1 MRTFFVALSF
11 MLLLADS
18 GGQYG
23 GTLNLGY
30 TVDMQTLDP
39 HRINVFYD
47 DFDLSIAV
55 VNQVFEGLVSFKS
68 GTAEIEPLLAESWD
82 VSENGLVYTFHLRK
96 NVYWQDG
103 NDVFPEG
110 KSRNLNAQ
118 DVEYSWN
125 RAVAPDTLCPMRD
138 FYYDTAK
145 IDTWK
150 ATGSYT
156 FQVTLK
162 QPNPGFL
169 YMLPF
174 PCFSVVP
181 EEIDVRY
188 GKEEF
193 SLHAVGTGPYE
204 VVQKSPPVL
213 RYNEDYWEG
222 EPYVTE
228 IHFTSYKPEE
238 LLTHFQNGTLDWWLV
253 PSDQWEEFS
262 SSISVR
268 VPRLEIL
275 YLGMNCHKSPF
286 YDVRVRQAINY
297 ALDPGAGIES
307 IYQGKAV
314 RATTILPEG
323 LVCHKSREDF
333 YGYDPEKAKALLEEC
348 GYTGEPRLTI
358 ELKSSESYI
367 QQQFNALYKEQLA
380 EVGVD
385 LEVTYLDIGS
395 LLNAVDTGDT
405 QMFTLGWYA
414 DWPYP
419 DQFLFLFH
427 SSTWGPGG
435 NGSFYANQEVD
446 TLLEKARKEPD
457 IDTACQLYQE
467 AEDIILQDSVW
478 VLQWRRVDGYAVQEW
493 IQGFNPGPMGT
504 KFEKLNQVWISDS
517 HRQTTRIPENV
528 EGPSSGIGFCAGT
541 GILVVA
547 WVLLVIGKRI
557 QAR

>member
-1 MRTFFVALSF
+1 
-11 MLLLADS
+11 MLLLAES

-23 GTLNLGY
+23 GTLNLGS
-30 TVDMQTLDP
+30 TVEMQTLDP

-47 DFDLSIAV
+47 DFDLSLAV
-55 VNQVFEGLVSFKS
+55 VNQVFEGLVSYKS

-82 VSENGLVYTFHLRK
+82 VSENGLIYTFHLRK
-96 NVYWQDG
+96 NIYWQDG

-110 KSRNLNAQ
+110 KSRKVKAQ

-125 RAVAPDTLCPMRD
+125 RAVAPDTMCPMRD
-138 FYYDTAK
+138 FYFDTAK
-145 IDTWK
+145 IDTWE

-174 PCFSVVP
+174 PCFLVVP
-181 EEIDVRY
+181 EEIDVRFE
-188 GKEEF
+188 KEEF
-193 SLHAVGTGPYE
+193 SAHAVGTGPFE
-204 VVQKSPPVL
+204 VVQKSPAIL
-213 RYNEDYWEG
+213 GYNEDYWNG
-222 EPYVTE
+222 EPYVSE
-228 IHFTSYKPEE
+228 IHYTSCRQEE
-238 LLTHFQNGTLDWWLV
+238 LFTQFQKGTLDWCVV
-253 PSDQWEEFS
+253 PYDQWEEFS
-262 SSISVR
+262 PSITKR

-275 YLGMNCHKSPF
+275 YLGMNCLKSPF
-286 YDVRVRQAINY
+286 NDVRVRQAINY
-297 ALDPGAGIES
+297 ALDPTAGIES

-314 RATTILPEG
+314 QATTILPEG
-323 LVCHKSREDF
+323 LACHENRGDI
-333 YGYDPEKAKALLEEC
+333 YQYDPEKARTLLEEC
-348 GYTGEPRLTI
+348 GYTGESPLRI

-367 QQQFNALYKEQLA
+367 QQQFNALYEEQLA

-385 LEVTYLDIGS
+385 LEITYLDVGS

-405 QMFTLGWYA
+405 QLFTLGWYA

-435 NGSFYANQEVD
+435 NGSFYGNQEVD
-446 TLLEKARKEPD
+446 DLLEKARREPT
-457 IDTACQLYQE
+457 IEKACQLYRE
-467 AEDIILQDSVW
+467 AEGIVLQDSVW

-493 IQGFNPGPMGT
+493 IRGFNPGPMGSKYERLDQT
-504 KFEKLNQVWISDS
+504 WITDA

-528 EGPSSGIGFCAGT
+528 EGSSSGTGICAGT
-541 GILVVA
+541 GILAILWILMMVRKSMQS
-547 WVLLVIGKRI
+547 L
-557 QAR
+557 